1 MRGGVEGHNQNMD
14 DPIKQ
19 TLVGLRLSQ
28 LHLLARLTYDTGMN
42 RSEIVRDAIDDYLKK
57 KRVTGG
63 PPDERTGSN

>member
-1 MRGGVEGHNQNMD
+1 MRGGVEGYSHNMD

-42 RSEIVRDAIDDYLKK
+42 RSEIVRDAVDYYLKK
-57 KRVTGG
+57 KRVMGG
-63 PPDERTGSN
+63 PDERTEPH